1 MMIDPTIRRTDSDR
15 RTERNCQSNCWT
27 QPPVR
32 SAKKVTMWER
42 KTNSSSNSNGSK
54 VENGNAGW
62 GGKGEWERK
71 RGEKCELAKLESG

>member
-1 MMIDPTIRRTDSDR
+1 
-15 RTERNCQSNCWT
+15 
-27 QPPVR
+27 
-32 SAKKVTMWER
+32 MWER

>member
-1 MMIDPTIRRTDSDR
+1 MTEPTIRRTDSDR

-42 KTNSSSNSNGSK
+42 KQILAQIRT
-54 VENGNAGW
+54 E
-62 GGKGEWERK
+62 
-71 RGEKCELAKLESG
+71 AKLRMEMRGGRESGEEREVKGASSLN

>member
-1 MMIDPTIRRTDSDR
+1 MMTEPTIRRTDSDR

-42 KTNSSSNSNGSK
+42 KQILAQIQTEARLRMEMRG
-54 VENGNAGW
+54 
-62 GGKGEWERK
+62 GGKGRVGKKER
-71 RGEKCELAKLESG
+71 